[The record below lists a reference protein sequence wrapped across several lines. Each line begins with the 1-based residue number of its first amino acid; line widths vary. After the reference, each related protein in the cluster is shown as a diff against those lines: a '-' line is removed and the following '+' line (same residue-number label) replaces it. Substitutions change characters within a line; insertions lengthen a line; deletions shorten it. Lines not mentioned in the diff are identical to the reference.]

1 MDFAKKQVG
10 KLLQQVKLAMLSQ
23 TPIIYIP
30 TPNIEVINE
39 LIYSPE
45 CANAI
50 IPRTREKDGKIAI
63 LKAGEMF
70 EKVKIKVKDNEY
82 IEQEQSITDNY
93 KCASSKINLFGPTL
107 IYVFRGKIAEAS
119 NILDSFL
126 KLYLDMKDGSTY
138 NDSIKVKYARQS
150 VCLVVTPSLQEVPE
164 QLRPYVRIVTVEPL
178 EDEEIEDIIFS
189 QLQEHQIG
197 LDVFREKMDLLTQ
210 MKVSFRGLS
219 GLRIKNIMSQIILS
233 QSIDFDGI
241 VEREVLKTIHCAKKE
256 QLAGQLGLKWET
268 ISDEEVA
275 GLDNVTEWLDKH
287 APLFKDPEQAKRNQL
302 DIPSGILMVGIPGS
316 GKSLMAHVT
325 ARRLKMPLISLN
337 MGMLRGG
344 IVGESEHNM
353 KEALRIAEDMAPCVL
368 WIDEIEKAMS
378 GSNSDGGDSGV
389 GQRMFGTFLTW
400 MQEKSSACFVFA
412 TSNDIS
418 QLPPELF
425 RSGRFD
431 KKFFTYMPRLEECVA
446 IFSGIIRKQ
455 NEKYEEYLDGLE
467 KSIRRTMP
475 QKLFDDKIAE
485 PKFWQDVLNNT
496 CYQTKADN
504 SEDNDYHR
512 PTNKLLSGADI
523 ASIVKEAKFEAYQH
537 LKSSEKESGNGGV
550 QPKDCVYEEMS
561 FKAVVEKVI
570 IDCKPYG
577 ETNLKDLAKS
587 FHVLYQNQFT
597 PASKKPILDFNKYN
611 DDKLDYPR
619 EKRDDQEKYDKT
631 LYDTI
636 VEAINHY
643 LPKIYGEARQ

>member
-1 MDFAKKQVG
+1 MDFAKKQLG
-10 KLLQQVKLAMLSQ
+10 KLLQQVKLAMLSH
-23 TPIIYIP
+23 TPILYIP
-30 TPNIEVINE
+30 TPNIELIKE
-39 LIYSPE
+39 LLYSPE
-45 CANAI
+45 CTNAI
-50 IPRTREKDGKIAI
+50 IPRTRERNGRTEILEAGQFFERKKD
-63 LKAGEMF
+63 
-70 EKVKIKVKDNEY
+70 KDNNEV
-82 IEQEQSITDNY
+82 EESIIDNY
-93 KCASSKINLFGPTL
+93 KSNIPKRFFARPTL
-107 IYVFRGKIAEAS
+107 ACIYCNKIAEKTS
-119 NILDSFL
+119 ELCSFVR
-126 KLYLDMKDGSTY
+126 LYLDIKSNSNSENY
-138 NDSIKVKYARQS
+138 NRPEDVRFARQS

-178 EDEEIEDIIFS
+178 EDEEIEEIIYS
-189 QLQEHQIG
+189 QLLEHQIG
-197 LDVFREKMDLLTQ
+197 LDVFREKMDLLKE
-210 MKVSFRGLS
+210 MKESFRGLS
-219 GLRIKNIMSQIILS
+219 SLRIKNIMSQIILS

-241 VEREVLKTIHCAKKE
+241 VERDVLETIHSAKKE
-256 QLAGQLGLKWET
+256 LLAGQLGLKWET
-268 ISDEEVA
+268 ISDDEVA

-287 APLFKDPEQAKRNQL
+287 APLFKPDSEQAKRNQL

-325 ARRLKMPLISLN
+325 ARTLKMPLISLN

-353 KEALRIAEDMAPCVL
+353 KEALRIAENMAPCVL

-431 KKFFTYMPRLEECVA
+431 KKYFTFMPRLEECAA
-446 IFSGIIRKQ
+446 IFSGKIRKQ

-467 KSIRRTMP
+467 KKERRTMP
-475 QKLFDDKIAE
+475 QKLFEDKIAE
-485 PKFWQDVLNNT
+485 PKFWWDVLNKT
-496 CYQTKADN
+496 CYQTKDADN
-504 SEDNDYHR
+504 KDKDYHR

-523 ASIVKEAKFEAYQH
+523 ASIVKEAKFEAYQQ
-537 LKSSEKESGNGGV
+537 LTSIEKKSESCEA
-550 QPKDCVYEEMS
+550 QPMDCVYEEES

-570 IDCKPYG
+570 INSKPYG

-587 FHVLYQNQFT
+587 FHLLYQNQFT
-597 PASKKPILDFNKYN
+597 PASKNPFLDFSKYN
-611 DDKLDYPR
+611 DDKLNYAEQKCDAL
-619 EKRDDQEKYDKT
+619 EKYDKT
-631 LYDTI
+631 LYDSI
-636 VEAINHY
+636 VGAINYY

>member
-10 KLLQQVKLAMLSQ
+10 KLLQQVKLAMLSH

-30 TPNIEVINE
+30 TPNIEVIKE
-39 LIYSPE
+39 LLYSPE
-45 CANAI
+45 CTNAI
-50 IPRTREKDGKIAI
+50 IPRTRERNGRTEI
-63 LKAGEMF
+63 LESGQFF
-70 EKVKIKVKDNEY
+70 EKKKDKDNNEV
-82 IEQEQSITDNY
+82 EVSIIDNY
-93 KCASSKINLFGPTL
+93 KSNIPKKNFARPTL
-107 IYVFRGKIAEAS
+107 ACIYCDKIAEKTS
-119 NILDSFL
+119 DLYSFVR
-126 KLYLDMKDGSTY
+126 LYLDIKSNSNSENY
-138 NDSIKVKYARQS
+138 NRPEDVRFARQS

-178 EDEEIEDIIFS
+178 EDEEIEEIIYS
-189 QLQEHQIG
+189 QLLEHQIG

-210 MKVSFRGLS
+210 MKESFRGLS
-219 GLRIKNIMSQIILS
+219 SLRIKNIMSQIILS

-241 VEREVLKTIHCAKKE
+241 VEREVLKTIHNAKKE
-256 QLAGQLGLKWET
+256 VLAGQLGLKWEA
-268 ISDEEVA
+268 ISDDEVA
-275 GLDNVTEWLDKH
+275 GLDNVTDWIDKH
-287 APLFKDPEQAKRNQL
+287 APLFKDPEQARKNRL
-302 DIPSGILMVGIPGS
+302 EIPSGILMVGIPGS

-325 ARRLKMPLISLN
+325 ARRMKMPLISLN

-353 KEALRIAEDMAPCVL
+353 KDALRIAEDMAPCVL

-431 KKFFTYMPRLEECVA
+431 KKFFTYMPRLEECAA
-446 IFSGIIRKQ
+446 IFGGIIRKQ

-467 KSIRRTMP
+467 KSIRRTMS
-475 QKLFDDKIAE
+475 QKLFDDMIAE
-485 PKFWQDVLNNT
+485 PKFWLDVLNET
-496 CYQTKADN
+496 CNQTKAVQG
-504 SEDNDYHR
+504 EEKEYHR

-523 ASIVKEAKFEAYQH
+523 AAIVKEAKFEAYQQ
-537 LKSSEKESGNGGV
+537 LTSSEKESMNGGA
-550 QPKDCVYEEMS
+550 QPRDCVYEEMS

-570 IDCKPYG
+570 IDSNPYG

-597 PASKKPILDFNKYN
+597 PASKNPILNFNKYD
-611 DDKLDYPR
+611 DDKLEYSH
-619 EKRDDQEKYDKT
+619 EERDDQEEYDKT

-636 VEAINHY
+636 VGAINHY

>member
-10 KLLQQVKLAMLSQ
+10 KLLQQVKLAMLSH

-30 TPNIEVINE
+30 TPNIEVIKE
-39 LIYSPE
+39 LLYSPE
-45 CANAI
+45 CTNAV
-50 IPRTREKDGKIAI
+50 IPRTIEKNGKKVI
-63 LKAGEMF
+63 LEAGQFF
-70 EKVKIKVKDNEY
+70 EKIKGEDNNEVEKSY
-82 IEQEQSITDNY
+82 IDNY
-93 KCASSKINLFGPTL
+93 KSNIPKKNFTEPTL
-107 IYVFRGKIAEAS
+107 ICIYCEKIAEKAS
-119 NILDSFL
+119 NLSSFVR
-126 KLYLDMKDGSTY
+126 LYLDIKLDNNSENY
-138 NDSIKVKYARQS
+138 NTPENVRFARQS
-150 VCLVVTPSLQEVPE
+150 VCLVLTPSLQEVPE

-189 QLQEHQIG
+189 QLQKHQIG
-197 LDVFREKMDLLTQ
+197 LDIFREKMDLLTQ

-241 VEREVLKTIHCAKKE
+241 VEREVLKTIHSAKKE

-268 ISDEEVA
+268 ISDDEVA

-344 IVGESEHNM
+344 VVGESEHNM

-431 KKFFTYMPRLEECVA
+431 KKFFTYMPRLEECAA
-446 IFSGIIRKQ
+446 IFGGIIRKQ

-467 KSIRRTMP
+467 KNIRRTMP
-475 QKLFDDKIAE
+475 QKLFDDAIAE
-485 PKFWQDVLNNT
+485 PEFWLNVLNMT
-496 CYQTKADN
+496 CNQTKPVHD
-504 SEDNDYHR
+504 EDNNYHR

-523 ASIVKEAKFEAYQH
+523 ASIVKEAKFEAYQQ
-537 LKSSEKESGNGGV
+537 LTSSEKESMNGGA
-550 QPKDCVYEEMS
+550 QPKDCVYEETS
-561 FKAVVEKVI
+561 FKTAVKKVI
-570 IDCKPYG
+570 IDSKPYG

-597 PASKKPILDFNKYN
+597 PASKNPILDFSKYD
-611 DDKLDYPR
+611 DDKLEYFH
-619 EKRDDQEKYDKT
+619 EERDGQEKYDKT

-636 VEAINHY
+636 VGAINHY

>member
-10 KLLQQVKLAMLSQ
+10 KLLQQVKLAMLSH

-30 TPNIEVINE
+30 TPNIEVIKE
-39 LIYSPE
+39 LLYSPE
-45 CANAI
+45 CTNAI
-50 IPRTREKDGKIAI
+50 IPRTRERNGRTEI
-63 LKAGEMF
+63 LESGQFF
-70 EKVKIKVKDNEY
+70 EKKKDKDNNEV
-82 IEQEQSITDNY
+82 EVSIIDNY
-93 KCASSKINLFGPTL
+93 KSNIPKKNFARPTL
-107 IYVFRGKIAEAS
+107 ACIYCDKIAEKTS
-119 NILDSFL
+119 DLYSFVR
-126 KLYLDMKDGSTY
+126 LYLDIKSNSNSENY
-138 NDSIKVKYARQS
+138 NRPEDVRFARQS

-178 EDEEIEDIIFS
+178 EDEEIEEIIYS
-189 QLQEHQIG
+189 QLLEHQIG

-210 MKVSFRGLS
+210 MKESFRGLS
-219 GLRIKNIMSQIILS
+219 SLRIKNIMSQIILS

-241 VEREVLKTIHCAKKE
+241 VEREVLKTIHNAKKE
-256 QLAGQLGLKWET
+256 VLAGQLGLKWEA
-268 ISDEEVA
+268 ISDDEVA
-275 GLDNVTEWLDKH
+275 GLDNVTDWIDKH
-287 APLFKDPEQAKRNQL
+287 APLFKDPEQARKNRL
-302 DIPSGILMVGIPGS
+302 EIPSGILMVGIPGS

-325 ARRLKMPLISLN
+325 ARRMKMPLISLN

-431 KKFFTYMPRLEECVA
+431 KKFFTYMPRLEECAA
-446 IFSGIIRKQ
+446 IFGGIIRKQ

-467 KSIRRTMP
+467 KSIRRTMS
-475 QKLFDDKIAE
+475 QKLFDDMIAE
-485 PKFWQDVLNNT
+485 PKFWLDVLNET
-496 CYQTKADN
+496 CNQTKPVQG
-504 SEDNDYHR
+504 EEKEYHR

-523 ASIVKEAKFEAYQH
+523 ASIVKEAKFEAYQQ
-537 LKSSEKESGNGGV
+537 LTSSEKESMNGGA
-550 QPKDCVYEEMS
+550 QPKDCVYEETS
-561 FKAVVEKVI
+561 FKTAVKKVI
-570 IDCKPYG
+570 IDSKPYG

-597 PASKKPILDFNKYN
+597 PASKNPILDFSKYD
-611 DDKLDYPR
+611 DDKLEYFH
-619 EKRDDQEKYDKT
+619 EERDGQEKYDKT

-636 VEAINHY
+636 VGAINHY